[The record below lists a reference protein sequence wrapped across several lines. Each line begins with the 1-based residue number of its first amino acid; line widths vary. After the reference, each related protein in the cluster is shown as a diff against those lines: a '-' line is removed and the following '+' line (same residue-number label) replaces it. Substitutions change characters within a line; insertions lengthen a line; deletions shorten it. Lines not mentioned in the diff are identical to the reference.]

1 MKRISLLF
9 VLALITGV
17 LGYQFYQTE
26 SASHASS
33 TAHRQLI
40 AEANCFLQERAC
52 SASDQQV
59 QLKLSLTPQPVPLMK
74 PVQATLQLSG
84 LSSVEAIELKIE
96 GLNMYMGFQTVQL
109 VKQTATDWQGS
120 FSLPVCSESE
130 MHWQVT
136 ASVDSAPQAYQARFK
151 LVTQR

>member
-1 MKRISLLF
+1 MKLISLLCI
-9 VLALITGV
+9 LALIAGV
-17 LGYQFYQTE
+17 LRYQVYQTKSTPEE
-26 SASHASS
+26 SSAAY
-33 TAHRQLI
+33 RQLI

-52 SASDQQV
+52 SASDQQA
-59 QLKLSLTPQPVPLMK
+59 QIKLSLTPQPVPLMK

-84 LSSVEAIELKIE
+84 LPPIESIELKIE
-96 GLNMYMGFQTVQL
+96 GSNMYMGFQTVQL

-136 ASVDSAPQAYQARFK
+136 ASLNSASQAYQSRFK
-151 LVTQR
+151 LVTQH